1 MIRKIVNVNVKIAAC
16 CMVGTSFCT
25 VMQQVHAYDVLKNFV
40 VKLSM
45 FYKFPL
51 KCNVYSAFLF
61 LLYDVFCSQNI
72 YSREYFQLMWFQEI
86 SVAKDSTYTI

>member
-1 MIRKIVNVNVKIAAC
+1 MLHGWYVILYGNA
-16 CMVGTSFCT
+16 TSARIWCPE
-25 VMQQVHAYDVLKNFV
+25 KFV